1 MRYLDYICALLIRAL
16 NIIFHILPI
25 EVNLWLGRVAGVVVY
40 HLNIERRMIGY
51 ANLKAAF
58 CKEKSPRELNKII
71 KAVYVNFGQ
80 VFTEILSLTKVNK
93 KYIEKYITLENVEDK
108 YKLANHPGGLILLT
122 AHFGNW
128 ELSGMVSAMIGF
140 PLVVLAREQKM
151 KRLNELLNRLRES
164 KGLTV
169 VRKGITVKYIIKALR
184 EGKMI
189 GMVGDQDA
197 GKTGVFADFFGRP
210 VSTAPGSA
218 RFAQATGAYILP
230 AFSVRKRGPYHNI
243 ILEEPIKIEK
253 EEDIMSYVEQYNK
266 LLERRVRENPDQWLW
281 LHRRWKSSPLKKV
294 TVITDGKPGHINQAL
309 AVVRELKKYR
319 RDSNPDLPEPEVKV
333 VEAIFK
339 SPLKKVFLN
348 FMSLFAGPRSQG
360 RMKCLEYC
368 LTKESYDKLIHS
380 FSNIIISCGSAAAGV
395 NRLLSIESNA
405 KSAVIMKP
413 SFISLKKFDMAIIPV
428 HDGIKEAPHG
438 KIITVDTVPNLID
451 EEYMKSS
458 ADKLLKLIKKD
469 TDDKKRLTIGVLLGG
484 DNREFQLTDE
494 TTEALVRNI
503 SEISEKEYADI
514 LFTTSRRTPKTA
526 EEIVKNKLSGNK
538 RCKLLIVAN
547 ENNIPDAVG
556 GVLGLSDI
564 VFVSGESVSMVSEAV
579 SSGKRV
585 FVFRLDK
592 KRKGLSK
599 FDKMMSNL
607 EKKRYIE
614 IVKADKLS
622 EAVLGST
629 RKPGKV
635 KFPEDRFNVYKY
647 MWRLL

>member
-1 MRYLDYICALLIRAL
+1 MHFLKKIITVGIVVGIFYALLGYHF
-16 NIIFHILPI
+16 IIINSSVKL
-25 EVNLWLGRVAGVVVY
+25 
-40 HLNIERRMIGY
+40 
-51 ANLKAAF
+51 LK
-58 CKEKSPRELNKII
+58 KS
-71 KAVYVNFGQ
+71 
-80 VFTEILSLTKVNK
+80 SLTLQYTFFNTKGKQNETILAVDELRWDGIGDLLVESGK
-93 KYIEKYITLENVEDK
+93 LSEKEMERIV
-108 YKLANHPGGLILLT
+108 A
-122 AHFGNW
+122 
-128 ELSGMVSAMIGF
+128 
-140 PLVVLAREQKM
+140 
-151 KRLNELLNRLRES
+151 
-164 KGLTV
+164 
-169 VRKGITVKYIIKALR
+169 
-184 EGKMI
+184 
-189 GMVGDQDA
+189 
-197 GKTGVFADFFGRP
+197 
-210 VSTAPGSA
+210 
-218 RFAQATGAYILP
+218 
-230 AFSVRKRGPYHNI
+230 
-243 ILEEPIKIEK
+243 KIEK

-607 EKKRYIE
+607 EKKGYIE

-629 RKPGKV
+629 GKPGKV